1 MLRGTSTVKKGMSI
15 VQKRTFVGAYAYKV
29 AKTMM
34 PKISDTERA
43 ALNAGTV
50 GFDGNIFTG
59 NPSLADLKNY
69 KIPSNP
75 DEQAFLDKEV
85 NELCEILDDYK
96 VTADRDMP
104 EEFWNRCK
112 KQGFFG
118 MIIPKKYGGKGFSAH
133 GHSQVVQKIS
143 TRCNSAAGT
152 VTVPNSLGPG
162 ELLMR
167 YGTEEQKDY
176 FLPRLASGDLVP
188 CFGLTSP
195 HSGSDAA
202 SMSEAYGEVVE
213 QDGQLGIVA
222 SFNKRYITLAPIAGV
237 VGLAFSLKDPNGL
250 LKGTGHEG
258 ITIALLERD
267 HPGLVMGPRHD
278 PLVASF
284 MNGTVTGQDVFIPMK
299 SIIGGQT
306 RCGFGWNMLMDCLAE
321 GRSVSLPA
329 SAVGGAK
336 LAVNAVGAYA
346 RLRKQFR
353 VPIAEMGGVQ
363 EALGRISSEA
373 FILTSSQMLIN
384 SMLANHEQPA
394 VLSAVM
400 KYQTTHRARLVVN
413 DAMDVV
419 GGAGICRGP
428 NNLVGNGYMSLPIAI
443 TVEGANILT
452 RSMITFG
459 QGLNRA
465 HPNLI
470 KIVNTI
476 EKGDD
481 VKGFTTEVVGFLGHL
496 FSNSARSI
504 TRAVTRPRSK
514 ADLEA
519 YYEGQLGRLASNFA
533 VSADL
538 ALVLGGRL
546 KFEEM
551 LSGRFADAFG
561 TLYLGYAC
569 LWYYSQNRN
578 VEGIDAVFEL
588 AMENILK
595 ENQTALS
602 DLSSNFPV
610 PVIGPIMSTICFP
623 TGHPYKGPT
632 DKMTQKAST
641 LISTMS
647 GVRNLLS
654 EGIFIS
660 EDPADRLRM
669 MNDILPKSLEAD
681 AAVAAAKKAKRSLT
695 SEEQNLVDEVVRVV
709 NDIVQVDVFDKI
721 GAELN
726 EGDEYVR
733 PALRHTKFERMSM
746 STQSTSVTA

>member
-1 MLRGTSTVKKGMSI
+1 MRKAVHK
-15 VQKRTFVGAYAYKV
+15 VQRRQFMGYAYKV
-29 AKTMM
+29 AKGMM
-34 PKISDTERA
+34 PKISETERA

-50 GFDGNIFTG
+50 GFDRNIFSG
-59 NPSLADLKNY
+59 NPSSKDLTGYSVKA
-69 KIPSNP
+69 SAE
-75 DEQAFLDKEV
+75 EQAFLDKEV
-85 NELCEILDDYK
+85 NELCEILDDHQI
-96 VTADRDMP
+96 TADRDMP

-118 MIIPKKYGGKGFSAH
+118 MIIPKEYGGKGFSAH

-143 TRCNSAAGT
+143 TRCGSAAGT

-167 YGTEEQKDY
+167 YGTEDQKNY
-176 FLPRLASGDLVP
+176 FLPRLASGDLIP
-188 CFGLTSP
+188 CFGLTAP

-213 QDGQLGIVA
+213 RNGQLGIVA
-222 SFNKRYITLAPIAGV
+222 SFNKRYITLAPVAGV
-237 VGLAFSLKDPNGL
+237 VGLAFQLKDPNGL
-250 LKGTGHEG
+250 LKGQGHEG

-267 HPGLVMGPRHD
+267 HPGLNMGNRHD

-284 MNGTVTGQDVFIPMK
+284 MNGTVTGEDVFIPMK
-299 SIIGGQT
+299 SIIGGQE

-336 LAVNAVGAYA
+336 GAVASVGAYA
-346 RLRKQFR
+346 RVRKQFR

-363 EALGRISSEA
+363 EALGRIGTNA
-373 FILTSSQMLIN
+373 FIVTSAQMLIN

-400 KYQTTHRARLVVN
+400 KYETTSRARDVVN
-413 DAMDVV
+413 DAMDVM

-428 NNLVGNGYMSLPIAI
+428 SNFLGNGYMTIPVAI

-452 RSMITFG
+452 RSMIIFG

-470 KIVNTI
+470 NIVNTI
-476 EKGDD
+476 EHGDD
-481 VKGFTTEVVGFLGHL
+481 LKGFTKEVSGFMNHLVTNVG
-496 FSNSARSI
+496 RSLS
-504 TRAVTRPRSK
+504 RAVLRPRSK
-514 ADLEA
+514 SNLEA

-551 LSGRFADAFG
+551 LSGRFADAFS

-569 LWYYSQNRN
+569 LWYYQQNKH
-578 VEGIDAVFEL
+578 VEGIDAVFEMSMDSL
-588 AMENILK
+588 LQQ
-595 ENQTALS
+595 NQEAL
-602 DLSSNFPV
+602 DGISSNFPV
-610 PVIGPIMSTICFP
+610 PLIGPIMKAVCFP
-623 TGHPYKGPT
+623 TGMPYTGPD
-632 DKMTQKAST
+632 DKMVKSVST
-641 LISTMS
+641 LISTPS
-647 GVRNLLS
+647 GVRDLLS
-654 EGIFIS
+654 EGVFVS
-660 EDPADRLRM
+660 NDPKDRARM
-669 MNDILPKSLEAD
+669 LCDILPQSVEAD
-681 AAVAAAKKAKRSLT
+681 RIVSAAKKAKRALT
-695 SEEQNLVDEVVRVV
+695 AEEQQMVDKVTAVINE
-709 NDIVQVDVFDKI
+709 IVQVDVFEKLGVENYEDD
-721 GAELN
+721 N
-726 EGDEYVR
+726 YVR
-733 PALRHTKFERMSM
+733 PALRHTKFAQPISAG
-746 STQSTSVTA
+746 TTTGAQTAVPAV